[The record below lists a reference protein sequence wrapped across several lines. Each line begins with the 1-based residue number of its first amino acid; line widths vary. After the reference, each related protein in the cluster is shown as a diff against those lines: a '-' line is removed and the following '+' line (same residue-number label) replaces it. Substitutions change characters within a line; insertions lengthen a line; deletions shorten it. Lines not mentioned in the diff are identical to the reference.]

1 MTDASG
7 LGRTVINLQR
17 LFVVLSMATVLAGCF
32 EGQSDGNK
40 AEPVTAPSTS
50 EPAPLPLPSTPP
62 ANEAPEISGVP
73 AAVTQAG
80 QDYSFVPAAKDADND
95 FLEFS
100 INNKPA
106 WAQFSVETGA
116 LTGNPADS
124 DVGETSDITITVTD
138 GRDQRAVG
146 PFRIRIIARDV
157 TPPPANNAPTI
168 SGAAPLS
175 VDVGTAYNFQP
186 VAADADSDR
195 LSFSISNRPSW
206 ATFSTSSG
214 ALGGT
219 PATANIGNYAN
230 IVVSVSDGKATTSL
244 PAFVISVK
252 GPDNR
257 APTVGGTPM
266 TSVQVAQA
274 YSFQPTA
281 SDADGDTPTWSIQN
295 KPSWATFTAATG
307 RLNGTPAAAH
317 VGTYSN
323 IRISASDGKASAA
336 LPVFAITVQAAPNR
350 APTITGTP
358 ATTGRVGTAYSFQ
371 PTGADADGDTLG
383 YTIQNKPSWI
393 TFTAATGRLSGTPT
407 AAGTFGNII
416 VSVSDGKTT
425 ASLAAF
431 AISVSPAS
439 APAPSVNNPPTI
451 SGTPTTSVNVN
462 GAYSFQPTASDP
474 EGATLAW
481 SIQNRPSWASFSTT
495 TGRLSGTPATA
506 GAFANIV
513 ISVSDGTTSVSLPA
527 FTITANS
534 TVLGS
539 ATLSWQAPSQNTDGS
554 TITDLA
560 GYRIVYGTSAG
571 ALNQI
576 IEVTNPSVTSYVV
589 DQLTSATWYFA
600 VKAYSASGAESSQS
614 NVASKTIP

>member
-32 EGQSDGNK
+32 EGQSDGDK
-40 AEPVTAPSTS
+40 AEPVAAPSTS
-50 EPAPLPLPSTPP
+50 EPPPSAPP
-62 ANEAPEISGVP
+62 ANEPPEIGGVP
-73 AAVTQAG
+73 TAVIQAG
-80 QDYSFVPAAKDADND
+80 QDYSFVPTAKDADND

-100 INNKPA
+100 ITNKPV

-124 DVGETSDITITVTD
+124 DVGETSDITIAVTD

-146 PFRIRIIARDV
+146 PFRIRIAGRDE

-168 SGAAPLS
+168 SGAAPVS
-175 VDVGTAYNFQP
+175 VDVGAAYSFQP

-214 ALGGT
+214 TLGGT

-244 PAFVISVK
+244 PAFAISVK
-252 GPDNR
+252 GPDNQ

-266 TSVQVAQA
+266 TSVQVAQS

-336 LPVFAITVQAAPNR
+336 LPAFAITVQAAANR

-358 ATTGRVGTAYSFQ
+358 ATTGRVGTAYTFQ
-371 PTGADADGDTLG
+371 PAGADADGNTLG

-393 TFTAATGRLSGTPT
+393 TFTASTGRLSGTPS
-407 AAGTFGNII
+407 AVGTFSNII
-416 VSVSDGKTT
+416 VSVSDGRTT

-431 AISVSPAS
+431 AIAVSAAS
-439 APAPSVNNPPTI
+439 TPPVNSPPTI
-451 SGTPTTSVNVN
+451 SGTPATSVNVSS
-462 GAYSFQPTASDP
+462 AYNFQPTASDP

-481 SIQNRPSWASFSTT
+481 SIQNRPSWATFSTT
-495 TGRLSGTPATA
+495 TGRLSGTPATT

-513 ISVSDGTTSVSLPA
+513 IRVSDGTTSVSLPA

-534 TVLGS
+534 TALGS
-539 ATLSWQAPSQNTDGS
+539 ATLSWQAPTENTDGS

-571 ALNQI
+571 ALNRI

>member
-17 LFVVLSMATVLAGCF
+17 LLVVLSMATALAGCF
-32 EGQSDGNK
+32 EGQSDGDK

-50 EPAPLPLPSTPP
+50 EPAPSTPP
-62 ANEAPEISGVP
+62 ANEPPEISGVP
-73 AAVTQAG
+73 AAVIQAG

-95 FLEFS
+95 FLEFA
-100 INNKPA
+100 IVDKPV

-146 PFRIRIIARDV
+146 PFRIRITGRDE

-168 SGAAPLS
+168 SGAAPIS
-175 VDVGTAYNFQP
+175 VDVGAAYSFQP

-214 ALGGT
+214 TLGGT

-230 IVVSVSDGKATTSL
+230 IVVSVSDGKVTTSL
-244 PAFVISVK
+244 PAFAISVK

-257 APTVGGTPM
+257 APAVGGTPM
-266 TSVQVAQA
+266 TAVQVAQA

-317 VGTYSN
+317 AGTYSN

-336 LPVFAITVQAAPNR
+336 LPAFAITVQAAANR

-358 ATTGRVGTAYSFQ
+358 ATTGRVGTAYTFQ

-393 TFTAATGRLSGTPT
+393 TFTASTGRLSGTAS
-407 AAGTFGNII
+407 AAGTFSNII
-416 VSVSDGKTT
+416 ISVSDGRTT

-431 AISVSPAS
+431 AITVSAAS
-439 APAPSVNNPPTI
+439 AAPVNSPPTI
-451 SGTPTTSVNVN
+451 SGTPATSVNVTS
-462 GAYSFQPTASDP
+462 AYNFQPTASDP

-481 SIQNRPSWASFSTT
+481 SIQNRPSWAAFNTT
-495 TGRLSGTPATA
+495 TGQLSGTPATA
-506 GAFANIV
+506 GAFSNIV
-513 ISVSDGTTSVSLPA
+513 ISVSDGTTRVSLPA

-534 TVLGS
+534 TALGS
-539 ATLSWQAPSQNTDGS
+539 ATLSWQAPTQNTDGS

-571 ALNQI
+571 ALNRI

-589 DQLTSATWYFA
+589 DQLASATWYFA

>member
-17 LFVVLSMATVLAGCF
+17 LLVVLSMATALAGCF
-32 EGQSDGNK
+32 EGQSDGDK

-50 EPAPLPLPSTPP
+50 EPAPSTPP
-62 ANEAPEISGVP
+62 ANEPPEISGVP
-73 AAVTQAG
+73 AAVIQAG

-95 FLEFS
+95 FLEFA
-100 INNKPA
+100 IANKPA

-146 PFRIRIIARDV
+146 PFRIRITGRDE

-168 SGAAPLS
+168 SGAAPIS
-175 VDVGTAYNFQP
+175 VDVGAAYSFQP

-214 ALGGT
+214 TLGGT

-230 IVVSVSDGKATTSL
+230 IVVSVSDGKVTTSL
-244 PAFVISVK
+244 PAFAISVK

-257 APTVGGTPM
+257 APAVGGTPM

-317 VGTYSN
+317 AGTYSN

-336 LPVFAITVQAAPNR
+336 LPAFAITVQAAANR

-358 ATTGRVGTAYSFQ
+358 ATTGRVGTAYTFQ

-393 TFTAATGRLSGTPT
+393 TFTASTGRLSGTAS
-407 AAGTFGNII
+407 AAGTFSNII
-416 VSVSDGKTT
+416 VSVSDGRTT

-431 AISVSPAS
+431 AITVSAAS
-439 APAPSVNNPPTI
+439 TPSVNSPPTI
-451 SGTPTTSVNVN
+451 SGTPATSVNVTS
-462 GAYSFQPTASDP
+462 AYNFQPTASDP
-474 EGATLAW
+474 EGAPLAW
-481 SIQNRPSWASFSTT
+481 SIQNRPSWAAFSTT
-495 TGRLSGTPATA
+495 TGRLSGTPAVA

-534 TVLGS
+534 TALGS
-539 ATLSWQAPSQNTDGS
+539 ATLSWQAPTQNTDGS

-571 ALNQI
+571 ALNRI

-589 DQLTSATWYFA
+589 DQLASATWYFA